1 VARHAGA
8 VAAAHAAAAN
18 VAAAAAVVGAG
29 EPPPGPS
36 SSAAAAAPADARLP
50 AGTDAAAAVRVRL
63 GRIVRGGGAT
73 WRLAL
78 VAAALRGPTWGVARG
93 GPPPGGGGAVAA
105 AAADG
110 VAVMVAADAAA
121 AARVAAAVAA
131 ARLADAWAWP
141 PALTGRRVD
150 AALPRRLTGWVAAR
164 AGATGLAPDKVVRV
178 ALEWARR
185 EGGDAVFSV
194 PPVVDG
200 ADDGAPVDGVFL
212 VDEAHV
218 RWLDAVVSL
227 GVVGSKGEGLQRVLA
242 AAAAADADV
251 VFGVIRCRTGGCDEA
266 AEAVD
271 KVAAAKTA

>member
-1 VARHAGA
+1 MERYLPAELARNPKLVVAAVSFVAGA
-8 VAAAHAAAAN
+8 ATAYAAYSW
-18 VAAAAAVVGAG
+18 AG
-29 EPPPGPS
+29 RL
-36 SSAAAAAPADARLP
+36 APAATARAGGSPAPSTEDDDASTPPDSSGTPPDSSVSPPLQPTPAPP
-50 AGTDAAAAVRVRL
+50 AG
-63 GRIVRGGGAT
+63 GA
-73 WRLAL
+73 RAKAPL
-78 VAAALRGPTWGVARG
+78 
-93 GPPPGGGGAVAA
+93 
-105 AAADG
+105 
-110 VAVMVAADAAA
+110 
-121 AARVAAAVAA
+121 
-131 ARLADAWAWP
+131 
-141 PALTGRRVD
+141 D